1 MKCMKS
7 AKCSMTESLFLLV
20 AGLVLGILFT
30 FGMPRWNAPISRDEA
45 IKTTAAIRSV
55 EAQYGRRH
63 HLKEIRIEFQDHD
76 PLMIDG
82 SCADS
87 ELLEKLHW
95 LPHGTVVK
103 MSIHP
108 ETDTILE
115 MQASNISLLEFDQSI
130 ERLRSESSAFM
141 YLGMFCFAA
150 ALFGLIG
157 LCTKRK

>member
-76 PLMIDG
+76 PLTIDG

-87 ELLEKLHW
+87 ELLELLHQ
-95 LPHGTVVK
+95 LPGGTVIE

-108 ETDTILE
+108 ESDVILE
-115 MQASNISLLEFDQSI
+115 MYANGAVLMDFDRTVEI
-130 ERLRSESSAFM
+130 LGNEVTGFV
-141 YLGMFCFAA
+141 YLGLFCFAVG
-150 ALFGLIG
+150 FWGLIN
-157 LCTKRK
+157 LRRFF